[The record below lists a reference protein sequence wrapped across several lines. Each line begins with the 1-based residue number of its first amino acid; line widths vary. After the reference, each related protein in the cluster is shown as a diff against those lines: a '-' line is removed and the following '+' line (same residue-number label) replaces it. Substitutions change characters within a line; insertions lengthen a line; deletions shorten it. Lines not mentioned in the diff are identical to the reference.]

1 MLCAVCRC
9 IGLDADGANGL
20 MRADFKF
27 HLKDSYSSLKQSAE
41 AGCDC
46 CALVMESL
54 EHREIDNTKRRGPIT
69 LRRDEDFK
77 SVRSPYI
84 DDIGVHIGRED
95 RVPQLRIFTT
105 DGMVYLS
112 FRMKLLT
119 ERR

>member
-1 MLCAVCRC
+1 MLCAVCRR

-20 MRADFKF
+20 MREDFNF

-41 AGCDC
+41 TGCDC

-54 EHREIDNTKRRGPIT
+54 EHWKEDNTKRGGPIT
-69 LRRDEDFK
+69 LRRDKYFK
-77 SVRSPYI
+77 FVRSPYI
-84 DDIGVHIGRED
+84 DDIGVHIGGEEREP
-95 RVPQLRIFTT
+95 RLRIFTT

>member
-20 MRADFKF
+20 MREDFDF

-46 CALVMESL
+46 CALVMESV
-54 EHREIDNTKRRGPIT
+54 EHWQMDNTKRGGPVT
-69 LRRDEDFK
+69 LRRGENLE

-84 DDIGVHIGRED
+84 DDIEVHIGGEERIP
-95 RVPQLRIFTT
+95 RLRIFTT

>member
-1 MLCAVCRC
+1 MLCTVCRC

-20 MRADFKF
+20 MREDFDF

-54 EHREIDNTKRRGPIT
+54 EHWGKDNTKRGGPIT
-69 LRRDEDFK
+69 LRRGEHLQ

-84 DDIGVHIGRED
+84 DDIEVHIGEERIP
-95 RVPQLRIFTT
+95 RLRIFTT
-105 DGMVYLS
+105 DGMIYLS

>member
-1 MLCAVCRC
+1 
-9 IGLDADGANGL
+9 
-20 MRADFKF
+20 MRKDFDF

-41 AGCDC
+41 AGCDF

-54 EHREIDNTKRRGPIT
+54 EHWKYDNTKRGGPIT
-69 LRRDEDFK
+69 LRSGENLK

-84 DDIGVHIGRED
+84 DDIEVHIGGEEGIPR
-95 RVPQLRIFTT
+95 LRIFTT

-112 FRMKLLT
+112 FRMRPLT